1 MSAPSDVVVE
11 VRGLVNRF
19 GRRRA
24 LILFAVLQ
32 LITVAGYAAVARG
45 TPELSAL
52 YAICAAEHLGSG
64 MATAALFTC
73 MMDWCEPETNAT
85 DYTVQACAVVIATG
99 GAAALSGFSAGALG
113 YFRHFCVAT
122 AVAVGAVLAAIWLF
136 PRSSPARF
144 TPSAGSSGAS
154 PPRTADRQS

>member
-1 MSAPSDVVVE
+1 
-11 VRGLVNRF
+11 VNRL
-19 GRRRA
+19 GRRPA

-32 LITVAGYAAVARG
+32 LITVAGYAVIARG
-45 TPELSAL
+45 KPELDAL

-73 MMDWCEPETNAT
+73 MMDWCEPETSAT

-99 GAAALSGFSAGALG
+99 LASALSGFSAGALG
-113 YFRHFCVAT
+113 YFGHFCVAT
-122 AVAVGAVLAAIWLF
+122 AVALGSVVAALWLF
-136 PRSSPARF
+136 PRSPPARL
-144 TPSAGSSGAS
+144 TPSGGSSGAS